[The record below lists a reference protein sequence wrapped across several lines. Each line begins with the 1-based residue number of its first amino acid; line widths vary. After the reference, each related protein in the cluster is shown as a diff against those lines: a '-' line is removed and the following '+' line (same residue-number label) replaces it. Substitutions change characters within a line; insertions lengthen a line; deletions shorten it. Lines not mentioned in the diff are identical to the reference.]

1 MDTRWAQG
9 LLSDTRAAVEALAS
23 RPVPPLVRLSDA
35 VRAYGDEIAA
45 ATDPRTDRQT
55 GVRLAAELGSLLRR
69 AEGLGAE
76 AQAIA
81 AIAAWYFLGRSDGED
96 DLSSPFG
103 FDDDVEV
110 FDAAAAA
117 IAPDLRWR

>member
-1 MDTRWAQG
+1 MDTGWAEG
-9 LLSDTRAAVEALAS
+9 LLSDTRAAVASLAS
-23 RPVPPLVRLSDA
+23 RPVPPLSRLSDA
-35 VRAYGDEIAA
+35 VRAYGDEIHA

-55 GVRLAAELGSLLRR
+55 GIRLADALVVLLRR
-69 AEGLGAE
+69 ADGLGEE
-76 AQAIA
+76 ARAIA
-81 AIAAWYFLGRSDGED
+81 AVAAWYFLDRSDGED

-117 IAPDLRWR
+117 IAPDLRWP